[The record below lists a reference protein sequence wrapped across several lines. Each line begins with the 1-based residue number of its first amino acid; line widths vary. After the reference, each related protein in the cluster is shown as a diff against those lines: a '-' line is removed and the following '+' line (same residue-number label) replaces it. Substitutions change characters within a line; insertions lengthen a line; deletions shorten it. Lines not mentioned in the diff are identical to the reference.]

1 MTKGRPPPPHD
12 LQVLGLAWL
21 TGLPGSVAA
30 LVLVWLGDFST
41 KVQWTLTSLVVGTFL
56 GVGLLVRER
65 VMRPL
70 HAVANLLSA
79 LREGDYSVRGR
90 GARAGD
96 ALGEVLL
103 EVNALGDTLREQR
116 LGALE
121 AGALLEQVMEEIDVG
136 VLAFDVAGTLRLVNR
151 AGERLLGLPRSQL
164 MGKGAGALGLLD
176 LLEGSVPRRLTRT
189 FAEEGGPYELRRGSF
204 RQGGLPHQLVVLA
217 DLRLA
222 LREQEREAWRRLV
235 RVLSHEI
242 NNSLAP
248 IGSIAEALRDTLL
261 LEPRPSD
268 WEDDAKS
275 GLGIVARRSQ
285 ALARFMSAYANLAK
299 LPPPTLGSV
308 EVDAWVRRVAALEKR
323 RSVGVRA
330 GPALV
335 VRADADQLEQL
346 LINLVR
352 NAVDAVLS
360 EPGAQGEVW
369 VSWAVLSPG
378 AVEVWVEDE
387 GPGMTDSGNLF
398 VPFFTTKPQGSGIGL
413 ALSRQIAEAHGGSLR
428 LENRPEGKGCRARL
442 KLPQGA

>member
-1 MTKGRPPPPHD
+1 MSRERRPPPHD

-21 TGLPGSVAA
+21 AGLPGSVAA
-30 LVLVWLGDFST
+30 LVLVWTGEFSA

-70 HAVANLLSA
+70 HAVANLLAA

-116 LGALE
+116 LGVLE

-151 AGERLLGLPRSQL
+151 AGEKLLGASRSQL

-176 LLEGSVPRRLTRT
+176 LLEGPVPRRLTRS
-189 FAEEGGPYELRRGSF
+189 FVEEGGPYELRRGSF

-261 LEPRPSD
+261 MEPRPSD
-268 WEDDAKS
+268 WEEDAKS
-275 GLGIVARRSQ
+275 GLGIVARRAQ
-285 ALARFMSAYANLAK
+285 ALARFMSAYANLAR
-299 LPPPTLGSV
+299 LPPPRLGDV
-308 EVDAWVRRVAALEKR
+308 ELDAWVRRVAALEKR
-323 RSVGVRA
+323 RKVGVRA
-330 GPALV
+330 GPGWWCAATRTSWSSSSSTWCATRWTRCCRRRRALV
-335 VRADADQLEQL
+335 R
-346 LINLVR
+346 
-352 NAVDAVLS
+352 S
-360 EPGAQGEVW
+360 
-369 VSWAVLSPG
+369 
-378 AVEVWVEDE
+378 
-387 GPGMTDSGNLF
+387 
-398 VPFFTTKPQGSGIGL
+398 
-413 ALSRQIAEAHGGSLR
+413 
-428 LENRPEGKGCRARL
+428 GCRGPCCRPARWRS
-442 KLPQGA
+442 GWRTRARG

>member
-1 MTKGRPPPPHD
+1 MSEGRPPPPHD

-30 LVLVWLGDFST
+30 LVLVWMGDFSA

-70 HAVANLLSA
+70 HAVANLLAA

-103 EVNALGDTLREQR
+103 EVNALGATLREQR
-116 LGALE
+116 LGVVE
-121 AGALLEQVMEEIDVG
+121 ADALLQQVMEEIDVG
-136 VLAFDVAGTLRLVNR
+136 VLAFDVSGTLRLVNR
-151 AGERLLGLPRSQL
+151 AGERLLGAPRSQL
-164 MGKGAGALGLLD
+164 MGRGAGALGLTD
-176 LLEGSVPRRLTRT
+176 LLEGPVPRRLTRT

-261 LEPRPSD
+261 MQPRPSD
-268 WEDDAKS
+268 WEEDAKS
-275 GLGIVARRSQ
+275 GLGVVARRSQ
-285 ALARFMSAYANLAK
+285 SLARFMSAYASLAR

-323 RSVGVRA
+323 RKVGVRA

-335 VRADADQLEQL
+335 VRADVDQLEQL

-360 EPGAQGEVW
+360 APEGAGDVW

-378 AVEVWVEDE
+378 AVEVWVEYE
-387 GPGMTDSGNLF
+387 GPGLPDTGNLF
-398 VPFFTTKPQGSGIGL
+398 VPFFTTRPQGSGIGL